1 MALGRSSDEKRANEE
16 AKGQFVARTPTAAAA
31 AG

>member
-1 MALGRSSDEKRANEE
+1 MALGRSRHEKRANEE
-16 AKGQFVARTPTAAAA
+16 AKGRFVARTTAATA